1 MKRSAKEG
9 DPTEPGIPASPSI
22 FQSKVPRSMGCTL
35 QASPQTPRPSAT
47 TPTRP
52 CRRIVT
58 PQASYLRLRRSFAK
72 EPILETVG
80 LRSSCDVERL
90 HDPYAARPHNF
101 YRDPDFRPIPAI
113 LAKHRGLCMSA
124 EPPCPIVMPFWAA
137 VRSRRTFSFFGV
149 PPSLKDGSH
158 YFPFSERH
166 PAKHRFRTCIRCQLC
181 RCRRFGRLR
190 LWFHRLGCSRFQ
202 KSVSVFAPIR
212 LIPQLHMILHPYQ
225 KRLFKFP
232 HSVSRLRGQRNPA
245 LFVRL
250 DFSCNTKIQTDEFQT
265 LPIRC
270 HLRRL
275 LFRDHVLIHPIGVK
289 PGPQIYTRDNV
300 KLFSVSLWNQHPAN
314 FRRYINAVF

>member
-58 PQASYLRLRRSFAK
+58 PRASYLRLRRSFAK
-72 EPILETVG
+72 EPILETAG

-101 YRDPDFRPIPAI
+101 YCDPDFRPTPAV

-124 EPPCPIVMPFWAA
+124 EPPCPFAMPFWAA
-137 VRSRRTFSFFGV
+137 VRSRRTLSFFGV

-166 PAKHRFRTCIRCQLC
+166 PAKHPIRICNRYQLC
-181 RCRRFGRLR
+181 RGRRHGRRLR
-190 LWFHRLGCSRFQ
+190 FHRVSLPFFQ
-202 KSVSVFAPIR
+202 KLVPIFAPR
-212 LIPQLHMILHPYQ
+212 RHIPQLHVILHTHEQ
-225 KRLFKFP
+225 RILKLSHFLSCFR
-232 HSVSRLRGQRNPA
+232 RQRNPA
-245 LFVRL
+245 LLVGFH
-250 DFSCNTKIQTDEFQT
+250 FSRATEVQTREFHT
-265 LPIRC
+265 RPIRR

-275 LFRDHVLIHPIGVK
+275 MRGDHIFVHTIRIHPSLKIHS
-289 PGPQIYTRDNV
+289 RDNV
-300 KLFSVSLWNQHPAN
+300 KLFTVSLWNQHTAN